1 MIVRQTPE
9 RARWFSSGPA
19 PRTVAFDSTRL
30 RAVGARPPLTDYL
43 AQLWA
48 SRHFVVYDARV
59 RLSVSQEHT
68 LLGKAWLVLNPVL
81 LGLTFLLV
89 FGLLLG
95 TGRGVENFIAYLL
108 VGIMLF
114 TYSSRSIVSGARSL
128 ASGRA
133 LIRGFSFPRVALT
146 LSINVRELMSQGF
159 VLAAMAA
166 MILVIPPLEPVTWR
180 WLLLVPIVALQTVFN
195 WGAGMLL
202 APLVHRVPDVANLLS
217 FAMRIWM
224 YASGIFYD
232 PARFVADERWLTLF
246 EANPL
251 YQVLSMARSCLLYGQ
266 SPPWWAW
273 TYLVVAALGTW
284 LVGLWV
290 FWRNEES
297 YANER

>member
-1 MIVRQTPE
+1 MSVRQPPE
-9 RARWFSSGPA
+9 RTIESASPP
-19 PRTVAFDSTRL
+19 PRTVVFDSSQL
-30 RAVGARPPLTDYL
+30 RAVGTRPPLTEYL
-43 AQLWA
+43 VKLWG

-81 LGLTFLLV
+81 LGLAFLLI
-89 FGLLLG
+89 FGLLLN

-108 VGIMLF
+108 VGIMMF
-114 TYSSRSIVSGARSL
+114 TYSSRSIMTGARSM

-133 LIRGFSFPRVALT
+133 LIRGFSFPRAALP
-146 LSINVRELMSQGF
+146 LSINFRELMSQGF
-159 VLAAMAA
+159 VLLAMVV
-166 MILVIPPLEPVTWR
+166 MILLIPPLEPITWR
-180 WLLLVPIVALQTVFN
+180 WLLLVPIVALQTIFN
-195 WGAGMLL
+195 WGFGMLM
-202 APLVHRVPDVANLLS
+202 APLVHRVPDVGNLLT

-232 PARFVADERWLTLF
+232 PSQFVEDERWLVLF

-251 YQVLSMARSCLLYGQ
+251 YQVLSMARDCLLYGTTP
-266 SPPWWAW
+266 SWSSW
-273 TYLVVAALGTW
+273 TILLVAALGTW

>member
-1 MIVRQTPE
+1 MSVRQPPE
-9 RARWFSSGPA
+9 RTIESASAPP
-19 PRTVAFDSTRL
+19 PRTVVFDSSQL
-30 RAVGARPPLTDYL
+30 RAVGTRPPLTEYL
-43 AQLWA
+43 VKLWG

-81 LGLTFLLV
+81 LGLAFLLI
-89 FGLLLG
+89 FGLLLN

-108 VGIMLF
+108 VGIMMF
-114 TYSSRSIVSGARSL
+114 TYSSRSIMTGARSM

-133 LIRGFSFPRVALT
+133 LIRGFSFPRAALP
-146 LSINVRELMSQGF
+146 LSINLRELMSQGF
-159 VLAAMAA
+159 VLLAMVV
-166 MILVIPPLEPVTWR
+166 MVLLIPPLEPITWR
-180 WLLLVPIVALQTVFN
+180 WLLLVPIVALQTIFN
-195 WGAGMLL
+195 WGFGMLM
-202 APLVHRVPDVANLLS
+202 APLVHRVPDVGNLLT

-232 PARFVADERWLTLF
+232 PSQFVEDERWLVLF

-251 YQVLSMARSCLLYGQ
+251 YQVLSMARDCLLYGTTP
-266 SPPWWAW
+266 SWSSW
-273 TYLVVAALGTW
+273 TILLVAALGTW

>member
-1 MIVRQTPE
+1 MV
-9 RARWFSSGPA
+9 
-19 PRTVAFDSTRL
+19 FDSSQL
-30 RAVGARPPLTDYL
+30 RAVGTRPPLTEYL
-43 AQLWA
+43 VKLWG

-81 LGLTFLLV
+81 LGLAFLLI
-89 FGLLLG
+89 FGLLLN

-108 VGIMLF
+108 VGIMMF
-114 TYSSRSIVSGARSL
+114 TYSSRSIMAGARSM

-133 LIRGFSFPRVALT
+133 LIRGFSFPRAALP
-146 LSINVRELMSQGF
+146 LSINLRELMSQGF
-159 VLAAMAA
+159 VLLAMVA
-166 MILVIPPLEPVTWR
+166 MVLLIPPLEPITWR

-195 WGAGMLL
+195 WGFGMLM
-202 APLVHRVPDVANLLS
+202 APLVHRIPDVGNLLT
-217 FAMRIWM
+217 FTMRIWM

-232 PARFVADERWLTLF
+232 PTRFVDDERWMILF

-251 YQVLSMARSCLLYGQ
+251 YQVLSMARDCLLYGTTP
-266 SPPWWAW
+266 SWSSW
-273 TYLVVAALGTW
+273 TILLVAALGTW